1 MNELAN
7 KVNAVLNTLQELD
20 IKPTY
25 DNLNK
30 LFGCFHVLVDV
41 RNELNTKGTEEKG
54 EQDAT

>member
-25 DNLNK
+25 ENMNK
-30 LFGCFHVLVDV
+30 LFGCFHVLADV
-41 RNELNTKGTEEKG
+41 RDELKKNGTEEKG